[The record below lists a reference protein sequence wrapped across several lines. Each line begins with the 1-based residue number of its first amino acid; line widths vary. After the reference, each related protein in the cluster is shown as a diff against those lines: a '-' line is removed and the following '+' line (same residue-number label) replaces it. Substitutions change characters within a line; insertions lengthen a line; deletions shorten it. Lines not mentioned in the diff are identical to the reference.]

1 MQWQSTQPIESALS
15 NFNEQDENPD
25 QGDKPAGYL
34 LQFNSQ
40 TEVLKAYPIIKSG
53 CKYIIGRADMCAIVI
68 DHVSV
73 SNEHAEIEV
82 EDGILWVVDKNSTN
96 FTRIG
101 DKMHSADAQNKA
113 CKPGRAHQVNSKQFL
128 TLGDVQLRYYHA
140 ADYEALDKTVFKW
153 LTTFERSYDAKHY
166 DKKRQSSD
174 VEDLSGAGNKTVA
187 GGLTSSRDQDP
198 SKKDRADTLVTEGDF
213 REDSIDLTDDE
224 VDDLVNKISKTELSA
239 TLRYDP
245 NEDIKLDSK
254 LDLPATVPYNSDEE
268 EKKLDLP
275 ATVLCDSDIGSG
287 LELPHKKGEELVGTL
302 EYDPATG
309 DELNNV
315 KLSESTQD
323 FALSVGMTE
332 SSHNNLEAQEL
343 GSSAFDEEQPAKKWP
358 ATSETLVFDPSMT
371 QAFKLSVDMIN
382 DPLSLDD
389 SCQEDIGFSNPVVPQ
404 QDGEESK
411 FNTKPCNTLIKV
423 KSSKKSEVEGKTVQ
437 MVDSPKSSP
446 EFGEKMVVGEKS
458 TSLLPPKK
466 QCLVQAATDDEST
479 TCDEEEKVEP
489 IETKKDEA
497 IEEVIETK
505 LNVEPR
511 VTVADKDCD
520 ASDKGSCQEIDFR
533 DDGREHEPS
542 DQNEVIAKSDSAV
555 QSALIKQ
562 SALRKSQEKIA
573 GKMKHNKA
581 WSDDG
586 RASALIEGES
596 KFVEIPKS
604 EGLKNT
610 HNLPASQCSVLVSQP
625 SQLQMVTS
633 QRQNISPTKLDF
645 SSQNN
650 KSFIFENESERSL
663 RKKDGREGKEHEP
676 LGRCKRKPDIDPTE
690 SLARNKYR
698 KLSSVIQGKKH
709 ASSMEKYDSSEFEV
723 KAENKKKRKQ
733 SLPTEASTFPIKKPR
748 IWTSS
753 EPVSRSA
760 PIRSPRKAAKK
771 SIYLLRTGY
780 TNSKEN
786 KELRK
791 IGAIILNSVVPK
803 LTHLCIDKFRTT
815 EKLLCGLAYCDYLV
829 SDLWPTACSI
839 RENFNIDEAEY
850 FIKPDKKLHKT
861 EKELGFNLTE
871 VIRRRNRRITKVFNG
886 LKLLKTEVVNP
897 AFENMFVAHGG
908 KLAKSSGLR
917 PCPQLIILGLDD
929 EDQQAQTFLSK
940 HYKVRNPSW
949 VKAAIFRQELPRE
962 SEFLI
967 ERRT

>member
-1 MQWQSTQPIESALS
+1 MQWQLTQPIESALS
-15 NFNEQDENPD
+15 NFNDQDED
-25 QGDKPAGYL
+25 LDRGDKPAGYL

-40 TEVLKAYPIIKSG
+40 TEVLKAYPIIKPSF
-53 CKYIIGRADMCAIVI
+53 KYIIGRADMCAIVI

-96 FTRIG
+96 LTRIG

-153 LTTFERSYDAKHY
+153 LTAFEQSYDTKNY
-166 DKKRQSSD
+166 EEKWPSSE
-174 VEDLSGAGNKTVA
+174 VKDLSGAGKKAVP

-198 SKKDRADTLVTEGDF
+198 HQKDRADTLVTEGDF

-275 ATVLCDSDIGSG
+275 ATVLFDSDVGSG
-287 LELPHKKGEELVGTL
+287 LELPHQTGEELVGTL
-302 EYDPATG
+302 KYDPAAS

-323 FALSVGMTE
+323 FALSVGITE

-343 GSSAFDEEQPAKKWP
+343 GSSARDEWQPAKKWP
-358 ATSETLVFDPSMT
+358 VTTETLVFDPSMT
-371 QAFKLSVDMIN
+371 QAFKLSVDMID
-382 DPLSLDD
+382 DPCSLADA
-389 SCQEDIGFSNPVVPQ
+389 CQEDCGFSNPMVPQ

-411 FNTKPCNTLIKV
+411 FNTKPCNTLIKE
-423 KSSKKSEVEGKTVQ
+423 KSSMKSEAEGKTVQ
-437 MVDSPKSSP
+437 MEDCPKSSP
-446 EFGEKMVVGEKS
+446 EFGARMVAGEKS
-458 TSLLPPKK
+458 TSLLPHKK
-466 QCLVQAATDDEST
+466 QCLVQAATDDDST
-479 TCDEEEKVEP
+479 TCDEEEKVKP
-489 IETKKDEA
+489 IKTENDEA
-497 IEEVIETK
+497 LEEVIQTK
-505 LNVEPR
+505 LDFEPR
-511 VTVADKDCD
+511 VSAPDKDCD
-520 ASDKGSCQEIDFR
+520 TSDKALCQEVDVK

-542 DQNEVIAKSDSAV
+542 DQLKLIARSNSAV
-555 QSALIKQ
+555 QSALSKQ
-562 SALRKSQEKIA
+562 SVLWKPQEKLA
-573 GKMKHNKA
+573 EKMKRNKTQ
-581 WSDDG
+581 SDDG
-586 RASALIEGES
+586 CVSALTDGES
-596 KFVEIPKS
+596 KFVETTQL
-604 EGLKNT
+604 EGVKNAYQ
-610 HNLPASQCSVLVSQP
+610 LPASQCSVLVSQP
-625 SQLQMVTS
+625 SQLQIVTS
-633 QRQNISPTKLDF
+633 QRGNISPTKLDF

-650 KSFIFENESERSL
+650 KLLIFENESERSL
-663 RKKDGREGKEHEP
+663 TKKGARVGKEHEP
-676 LGRCKRKPDIDPTE
+676 LVRCKRKPDTDPTE
-690 SLARNKYR
+690 SLARNKFR
-698 KLSSVIQGKKH
+698 KLSSTIRRKKH
-709 ASSMEKYDSSEFEV
+709 TSSMEKYDSPEFEV

-733 SLPTEASTFPIKKPR
+733 SLPIEASTFPIKKPR
-748 IWTSS
+748 IWTLS

-829 SDLWPTACSI
+829 SDLWPTACSV
-839 RENFNIDEAEY
+839 RENFDIDEAEY

-886 LKLLKTEVVNP
+886 LKLLKTQVVNP

-949 VKAAIFRQELPRE
+949 VKASIFRQELPKE

-967 ERRT
+967 ECRT